1 MPVKVQISQAVSL
14 LLDACAGDAWTSAD
28 MVDCILS
35 FAATNIVARLTDPT
49 AGEEGRIMLNRAK
62 SDPRAAKQLL
72 LLAHL

>member
-1 MPVKVQISQAVSL
+1 
-14 LLDACAGDAWTSAD
+14 

-49 AGEEGRIMLNRAK
+49 AGEDGKVMLNRVR